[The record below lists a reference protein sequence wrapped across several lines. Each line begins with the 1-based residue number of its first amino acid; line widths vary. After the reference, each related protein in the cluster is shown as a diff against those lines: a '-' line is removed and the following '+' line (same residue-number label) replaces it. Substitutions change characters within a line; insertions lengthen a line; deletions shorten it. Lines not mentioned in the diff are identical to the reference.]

1 MPTESCYLEWKKYYR
16 ISRIGISFIK
26 TLAFSFSLSCLY
38 YIDSSVAWRPHWNGW
53 VDDICFYMI
62 NYCYQ
67 LFFSIAI

>member
-38 YIDSSVAWRPHWNGW
+38 YIDSSVAWRHRNILVAG
-53 VDDICFYMI
+53 C
-62 NYCYQ
+62 
-67 LFFSIAI
+67 IATIIVP